1 MFYFAYYLLY
11 RDKDTSN
18 SSSKSPACMYIFFI
32 TYISIKKSNSTAN
45 NKNIQSKKCC
55 SIIFYNNRLFIVISH
70 F

>member
-1 MFYFAYYLLY
+1 
-11 RDKDTSN
+11 
-18 SSSKSPACMYIFFI
+18 MYVYFFI